1 MSTQTIKS
9 RVLLKTGTCADWY
22 AAAQNSNFTPLRGEV
37 CIYMDRF
44 PIYKEGT
51 SDVDYYVPGI
61 KIGDG
66 NLNIEELPFVEEEAI
81 SNEEIERITGVSS
94 S

>member
-1 MSTQTIKS
+1 MSTQIIKS

-22 AAAQNSNFTPLRGEV
+22 AAAQNSNFIPLRGEV

-44 PIYKEGT
+44 PVYKEGT

-66 NLNIEELPFVEEEAI
+66 NLNIEELPFVEDEAI
-81 SNEEIERITGVSS
+81 SDEEIERIIEINHS
-94 S
+94 